1 MREQEGAMLKHIGL
15 AAVVVALVT
24 LTSDTV
30 HARGGARGGHFR
42 SFNSGNSGYYFF
54 PTTGSNVSSQ
64 HRGTSATSKSSA
76 HSNGQTVQT
85 TTTPSTAVTTKS
97 PALAGTGTATTS
109 AQPTTPTKAGVG
121 SLHSQAQTP
130 TTNTVTTNPVSI
142 SPFAGAPLS
151 TDPNTMAQRT
161 YRGLLHN
168 AKELIKVG
176 MYAPAAADLQ
186 RIINGAPGTRIAAE
200 AQRLLAKLPV

>member
-1 MREQEGAMLKHIGL
+1 MLRHIGL
-15 AAVVVALVT
+15 VAVVVALVT

-30 HARGGARGGHFR
+30 LARGGARGGHFR
-42 SFNSGNSGYYFF
+42 SFNFGNSGYEYY
-54 PTTGSNVSSQ
+54 PSTGSNVSSH

-76 HSNGQTVQT
+76 SSSGQTVQT
-85 TTTPSTAVTTKS
+85 TTSSTAVKTKS
-97 PALAGTGTATTS
+97 PLLAGTGTSTAS
-109 AQPTTPTKAGVG
+109 AQPTTPTNAGVG
-121 SLHSQAQTP
+121 SLHTQAQTP
-130 TTNTVTTNPVSI
+130 TTNTLTTNPLAI
-142 SPFAGAPLS
+142 SPLAGVPLS

-168 AKELIKVG
+168 AKELIKAG
-176 MYAPAAADLQ
+176 MYAPAASDLQ